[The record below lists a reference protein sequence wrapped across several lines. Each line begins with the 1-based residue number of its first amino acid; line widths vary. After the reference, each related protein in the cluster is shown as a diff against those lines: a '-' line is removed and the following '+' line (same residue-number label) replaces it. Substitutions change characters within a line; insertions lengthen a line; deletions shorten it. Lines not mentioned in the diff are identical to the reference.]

1 MQIVCES
8 FDKHTFC
15 AAIPDFQ
22 FTIGGEENG
31 AYIVA
36 LNNFRFLVTQE
47 VSEGQ
52 ISPVCFNTSTKLKIG
67 CFKSKSEC
75 LQNPKCQERACSNI
89 NKKKKE
95 ADSDTRRNMVLD
107 GISSR
112 FSSVTSI

>member
-31 AYIVA
+31 VYIVG
-36 LNNFRFLVTQE
+36 LNNFRFLVPQE
-47 VSEGQ
+47 VSEGK

-75 LQNPKCQERACSNI
+75 LQNPKCQCQEKARSNI
-89 NKKKKE
+89 NKKKSK

-107 GISSR
+107 GVSSL
-112 FSSVTSI
+112 